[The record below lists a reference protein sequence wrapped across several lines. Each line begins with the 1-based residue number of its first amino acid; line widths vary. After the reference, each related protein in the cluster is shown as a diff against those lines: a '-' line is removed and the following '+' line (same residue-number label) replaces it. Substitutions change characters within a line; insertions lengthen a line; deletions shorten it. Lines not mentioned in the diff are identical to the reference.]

1 MPGEL
6 QTSAAAVPGSGSR
19 EAPTDGVARPRSR
32 GEEREQPST
41 KRRVR
46 KAHALRTNSFAFAA
60 AGAKWLVLC
69 AKRGYRR
76 LPPVAVRGRM
86 ACSGFDNTFL
96 ASCSRGCPFSTSRS
110 TRLGC
115 Q

>member
-1 MPGEL
+1 MHC
-6 QTSAAAVPGSGSR
+6 
-19 EAPTDGVARPRSR
+19 ARTR
-32 GEEREQPST
+32 
-41 KRRVR
+41 
-46 KAHALRTNSFAFAA
+46 LRLPA

-115 Q
+115 QLAETKTAGVLPLRGHG